1 MWRGTNNSKTKRKG
15 EKDKQCPTKYYTAK
29 NKLSNNIKTWR
40 VLSCPGR
47 VSSSWLTS
55 GTRFT
60 IKRIENQIERR
71 QKLIYLKF
79 IFDKTYIYIKLSF
92 EIIKLLLC
100 RISIKTLF
108 NVSSGN
114 AGDDESIIILVH
126 DMIRYYH
133 YHKNVKYIENGSGNI
148 VQLITRHQ

>member
-1 MWRGTNNSKTKRKG
+1 
-15 EKDKQCPTKYYTAK
+15 
-29 NKLSNNIKTWR
+29 
-40 VLSCPGR
+40 
-47 VSSSWLTS
+47 
-55 GTRFT
+55 
-60 IKRIENQIERR
+60 
-71 QKLIYLKF
+71 LIYLKS

-92 EIIKLLLC
+92 EIINLLLC

-114 AGDDESIIILVH
+114 AGDDESIIILIH

-148 VQLITRHQ
+148 VQLITKHQ

>member
-1 MWRGTNNSKTKRKG
+1 MWRRTNNSKTKRKG
-15 EKDKQCPTKYYTAK
+15 EKHKQCSTKYYTAN

-40 VLSCPGR
+40 VLRCPGR
-47 VSSSWLTS
+47 VSSSWFTS
-55 GTRFT
+55 GTCFT
-60 IKRIENQIERR
+60 VKRIENQVERR

-100 RISIKTLF
+100 RISIKKLF
-108 NVSSGN
+108 NVSSRN
-114 AGDDESIIILVH
+114 AGDEESIIILVH
-126 DMIRYYH
+126 DMFRYYH

-148 VQLITRHQ
+148 VQLNTRYQ